1 MSKKSNNNHFNNV
14 DFKES
19 KTFKE
24 WHKDFHCCNTKSKYL
39 DAKTITL
46 LIGAP
51 NVGKSTFF
59 NKITTSTAS
68 VSNIDRM
75 TVDDAMGRIK
85 KHKDHV
91 VIDLP
96 GLYNLSH
103 PIDEELVVAHEICHE
118 KFDRIANVI
127 GAQSIKRDLYL
138 SIQAIETGVLS
149 TLVLNMIDEVNSK
162 IIDLQTMSKMLN
174 NVTIIPT
181 QANRNKNTD
190 LAVQSILKDKVV
202 GENLITYSP
211 TIEKWIDKLVKI
223 LPKRKV
229 SSRFY
234 ALMLLEGNV
243 YVKSFYQSHFPKTF
257 KEINDILEQTKDFDF
272 STEIKK
278 TRIAFIDKLIDQCFK
293 NKTTENKQ
301 PLQYLKSN
309 KTKQHK
315 FDSFILNKAFGI
327 PLVILLL
334 VVIYYISFGPY
345 MGGSLKDLFDE
356 FLNGVVSEKG
366 LKPLFLDVFHA
377 SEWTTDLFVS
387 GIFGG
392 FFAVLT
398 FLPTIIIL
406 FTLVNLIQ
414 QIGVIS
420 RLSALLDRTFEHF
433 GLSGRSVVNLITGF
447 GCNVPSVMMAR
458 SSNSKKEK
466 IVSIIISPF
475 ISCSARA
482 IVYSFICN
490 LIMGATFGWMGM
502 IGLML
507 FSAIIALTIGLIFSK
522 TMFRKQKS
530 FFMIE
535 MVDWRKPDF
544 VVIFKNVWLEI
555 KSFVKKII
563 IIILIANFLI
573 WLFLHLSINGAI
585 MDDKIDESLL
595 AYAGKGINYL
605 MFPFGGNSIHGW
617 VNNPNGWKMTVSLIS
632 SIPAKET
639 AISNLEILF
648 GDEHVLN
655 SFMINELPITLSY
668 LVVFMLYI
676 PCLTTIQI
684 VKKEGGWKILGIN
697 LSIMISISYIFGILT
712 YWITYACM

>member
-1 MSKKSNNNHFNNV
+1 
-14 DFKES
+14 
-19 KTFKE
+19 
-24 WHKDFHCCNTKSKYL
+24 
-39 DAKTITL
+39 
-46 LIGAP
+46 
-51 NVGKSTFF
+51 
-59 NKITTSTAS
+59 
-68 VSNIDRM
+68 
-75 TVDDAMGRIK
+75 
-85 KHKDHV
+85 
-91 VIDLP
+91 
-96 GLYNLSH
+96 
-103 PIDEELVVAHEICHE
+103 
-118 KFDRIANVI
+118 
-127 GAQSIKRDLYL
+127 
-138 SIQAIETGVLS
+138 
-149 TLVLNMIDEVNSK
+149 
-162 IIDLQTMSKMLN
+162 
-174 NVTIIPT
+174 
-181 QANRNKNTD
+181 
-190 LAVQSILKDKVV
+190 
-202 GENLITYSP
+202 
-211 TIEKWIDKLVKI
+211 
-223 LPKRKV
+223 
-229 SSRFY
+229 
-234 ALMLLEGNV
+234 
-243 YVKSFYQSHFPKTF
+243 
-257 KEINDILEQTKDFDF
+257 
-272 STEIKK
+272 
-278 TRIAFIDKLIDQCFK
+278 
-293 NKTTENKQ
+293 
-301 PLQYLKSN
+301 
-309 KTKQHK
+309 
-315 FDSFILNKAFGI
+315 
-327 PLVILLL
+327 
-334 VVIYYISFGPY
+334 

-475 ISCSARA
+475 ISRSARA

-617 VNNPNGWKMTVSLIS
+617 VNNPNGWKMTVSLIK
-632 SIPAKET
+632 I
-639 AISNLEILF
+639 
-648 GDEHVLN
+648 
-655 SFMINELPITLSY
+655 
-668 LVVFMLYI
+668 
-676 PCLTTIQI
+676 CL
-684 VKKEGGWKILGIN
+684 
-697 LSIMISISYIFGILT
+697 
-712 YWITYACM
+712 